1 MDFTSLFD
9 YSGTARPQ
17 RTEEELV
24 FLPGATSDDWAKLI
38 DHTEARRFAAGE
50 VVVREGSTAQELY
63 IVTRGSLE
71 VLVEGDK
78 AGELRKIA
86 AIEAGWVFGEQSFF
100 DGKPRSATVRA
111 RTDGE
116 IRRLTLL
123 AFEVLA
129 AKEPALARVVLF
141 DLARI
146 LSLRLRQMMGR
157 VRALG

>member
-17 RTEEELV
+17 QAEEELV
-24 FLPGATSDDWAKLI
+24 FLPGATSVDWAKLI

>member
-17 RTEEELV
+17 RAEEELV

-116 IRRLTLL
+116 IRRLTLP

>member
-1 MDFTSLFD
+1 LLSQTQSEFG
-9 YSGTARPQ
+9 GTAIF
-17 RTEEELV
+17 V
-24 FLPGATSDDWAKLI
+24 
-38 DHTEARRFAAGE
+38 
-50 VVVREGSTAQELY
+50 GS
-63 IVTRGSLE
+63 S
-71 VLVEGDK
+71 
-78 AGELRKIA
+78 
-86 AIEAGWVFGEQSFF
+86 
-100 DGKPRSATVRA
+100 VRA

-116 IRRLTLL
+116 IRRLTLP